1 MHFLHRISNSPLHFF
16 FVLLHIYARKYAARR
31 SNVQQYHQYNSLLS
45 RLDQQQGKSGLG
57 LDAQRAAVQRFA
69 DSEAFTIAQEFIEI
83 ETGKGAD
90 ALDKRPQLA
99 AALRAKLKAP
109 VVVSELDRLSRDVHF
124 SSGLMSQRVPFI
136 VTALGRG
143 VDPFMLHIYAAV
155 AEQERRLISER
166 TRVALA
172 AAKARGVQLGTKGRE
187 LAAKNKAAAAARDA
201 SLEPIFTE
209 LRGHTLREIAQ
220 TLTDRNLRAASARR
234 SSPMPPYLP
243 ASLVSQALAI

>member
-1 MHFLHRISNSPLHFF
+1 MQQDAQMSNNTANIIAYYRVST
-16 FVLLHIYARKYAARR
+16 
-31 SNVQQYHQYNSLLS
+31 
-45 RLDQQQGKSGLG
+45 QQQGKSGLG

-69 DSEAFTIAQEFIEI
+69 DSEALTIAKEFIEI

-99 AALRAKLKAP
+99 AALRAARKLKAP
-109 VVVSELDRLSRDVHF
+109 VVVSKLDRLSRDVHF
-124 SSGLMSQRVPFI
+124 ISGLMSQRVPFI

-201 SLEPIFTE
+201 SLEPIFAE

-220 TLTDRNLRAASARR
+220 TLTGRNIPAPRGGAWNNVTVMRAMKRLEGRTAAMR
-234 SSPMPPYLP
+234 SHS
-243 ASLVSQALAI
+243 VSSFFA